1 MKIIFAT
8 KNKHKLKEVREILSD
23 LPFEILSLD
32 DLNLNIEIEE
42 GHNSFEENA
51 RKKAQAIFEL
61 TGIPT
66 IADDSGLMVE
76 ALGGLPGVHSAR
88 YAGEEASYEKNNE
101 KLLDELKNIPPPRR
115 AKFVC
120 VVNLKTH
127 EFDEIFVGICEGEII
142 EEPRGENGFGYDP
155 LFKPDGY
162 DQTFAEL
169 PSEIKNT
176 ISHRRK
182 ALDNL
187 RMFFERYQSR
197 IY

>member
-8 KNKHKLKEVREILSD
+8 KNKHKLKEVREIFSD
-23 LPFEILSLD
+23 PPFEILSLD

-101 KLLDELKNIPPPRR
+101 KLLDELKNIPPPRL